1 MTQIMTYTKK
11 QISVILKDYHWML
24 NSIKLLRESMAEA
37 GEKIVRPYENSDM
50 PKPKGS
56 TSDPVYQEYIRREKR
71 WKKIF
76 EYEKKVRVIQ
86 ERMHKITDDRE
97 LEVLHWLLEGKSF
110 RWISLH
116 MGLSHTHISRLRESI
131 IEQMADTN
139 VPNVTEV
146 TN

>member
-1 MTQIMTYTKK
+1 MAQIMTYTKK

-24 NSIKLLRESMAEA
+24 NSIKLLRESMDEA

-50 PKPKGS
+50 PKPKGN